1 VGEVCARVIE
11 EAALREPTVAL
22 KLHRQGDLGGE
33 WDADRLEQVIGNLV
47 ANATRHAPPGTNV
60 RIRALDEGDAVR
72 VDVENDGPPV
82 PPESV
87 RAIFEPFQT
96 SSGGT
101 PGSAHEGLGL
111 GLFIVRSIV
120 EAHGG
125 TVEVLSAPE
134 RPVIFTVRLPRT
146 PPPTSDA
153 APASFWRPTSRE
165 VSRAGASPEMP

>member
-1 VGEVCARVIE
+1 
-11 EAALREPTVAL
+11 
-22 KLHRQGDLGGE
+22 
-33 WDADRLEQVIGNLV
+33 
-47 ANATRHAPPGTNV
+47 
-60 RIRALDEGDAVR
+60 VR
-72 VDVENDGPPV
+72 VEVENDGPPV

-101 PGSAHEGLGL
+101 PGAAPGLGL

-134 RPVIFTVRLPRT
+134 SPVTFTVHLPRA
-146 PPPTSDA
+146 PPAQSDA
-153 APASFWRPTSRE
+153 APASFWRPTSQE
-165 VSRAGASPEMP
+165 VSRDASTEMP